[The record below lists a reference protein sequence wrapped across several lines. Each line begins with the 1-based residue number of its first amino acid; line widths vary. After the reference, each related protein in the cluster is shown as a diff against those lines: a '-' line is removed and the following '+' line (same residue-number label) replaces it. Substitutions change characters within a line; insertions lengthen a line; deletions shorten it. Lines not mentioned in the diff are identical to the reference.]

1 MHPAHLPSSKVSFPA
16 LTDVVVVLDGCF
28 ALPFFVVR
36 EGPSVVVVAVTLL
49 PFLIISNE
57 VDALAVPFLGAVE
70 DEDMR
75 LSLAAQD

>member
-1 MHPAHLPSSKVSFPA
+1 M
-16 LTDVVVVLDGCF
+16 
-28 ALPFFVVR
+28 
-36 EGPSVVVVAVTLL
+36 VVVAVTLL

-57 VDALAVPFLGAVE
+57 VDALAVPFLGAVV